1 MKKNKQKEI
10 REVEAVVISDTHLG
24 TFGCRAGQIVNYLSS
39 VSTPI
44 LVLNGDI
51 IDIWQFSKSY
61 FPKSHLRVI
70 RQIIKIMEKGTHVYY
85 IAGNHDEHLRRL
97 IGLKLGNLHIENKL
111 ILDLDGK
118 KSWIFHGDVFDVFMH
133 HSKWLAKLGAVGY
146 GMLTVINK
154 LTNICCSVLRLP
166 KVSLSRDIKK
176 AIKKGNTKLS
186 SKFEQT
192 VANLAIDKHY
202 DYAICGHIHWPEKKS
217 IRNEK
222 GEVYYLNSGDWV
234 ENMTAL
240 EYHDGDWHLHYHQ
253 DQAIPSQMVSEEELV
268 GDDFLLS
275 NHKVLFQTMVND
287 IINS

>member
-1 MKKNKQKEI
+1 MNKNNQKQL
-10 REVEAVVISDTHLG
+10 RQLEAVVISDTHLG
-24 TFGCRAGQIVNYLSS
+24 TFGCKADQIVSYLSGIT
-39 VSTPI
+39 TPI

-61 FPKSHLRVI
+61 FPKSHLKVI
-70 RQIIKIMEKGTHVYY
+70 RQIIKMMEKGTHVYY

-97 IGLKLGNLHIENKL
+97 IGLKLGKLSIENKL
-111 ILDLDGK
+111 ILELDGK
-118 KSWIFHGDVFDVFMH
+118 KSWIFHGDVFDIFMH
-133 HSKWLAKLGAVGY
+133 HSKWLAKLGAFGY

-154 LTNICCSVLRLP
+154 FTNICLSALRLR

-176 AIKKGNTKLS
+176 AIKKGNNKLS

-192 VANLAIDKHY
+192 VGNLAIDKDY
-202 DYAICGHIHWPEKKS
+202 DYAICGHIHWPEKK
-217 IRNEK
+217 IIKNDK
-222 GEVYYLNSGDWV
+222 GNVCYLNSGDWV

-240 EYHDGDWHLHYHQ
+240 EYYEGDWHLNFHQ
-253 DQAIPSQMVSEEELV
+253 QTQQAILLPQEELV

-275 NHKVLFQTMVND
+275 NHKALFQTMVND